1 MPSRT
6 PIQPRYIVAAT
17 ALVTVLMLGTAF
29 IELRQSREEIYH
41 LMREEA
47 VSLAETIDQG
57 GANAILSMD
66 RLEDLLASRLLDNAY
81 YIARLDSLKRLR
93 DADLAAFAD
102 ANGLF
107 RVNIFDRQGT
117 KIMSSIRPDPE
128 HADAP
133 ANHSP
138 RDVLRPI
145 LEGATD
151 RLVIGIKD
159 ARVEDGQRFAVAVR
173 RTRSG
178 GGAIVVN
185 IDAADL
191 LSFRRSI
198 GIGKLI
204 RDLGD
209 NSGIVYV
216 ALQDAEGIIAASHSV
231 RELTSVSG
239 DEVLRHSMDSDT
251 TLTRVVEF
259 QGSEVYEVIHPF
271 APEGQLLGV
280 LRIAMAMDEV
290 RSAEARMSRRML
302 IMSLVVIVLGAL
314 AVTFLMVQQNYRV
327 MERKYTSIKT
337 FTGNILSQ
345 MRDGVVTVDPSGTI
359 TIFNPRAAELL
370 GTNTLSVEGR
380 PLEELQGTPAGLLTD
395 IFAQPDGISE
405 LQIDRE
411 DGAQR
416 IAAVSLSTTMD
427 SGGALESRTA
437 VLRDLTD
444 ARRLEREA
452 QRKEKLTAMGELASG
467 VAHEIRNPLNA
478 IAMIAQ
484 RFAKEFVPRTGAREY
499 RKLAKVMQDEARRVN
514 GIIRQFLSFARPP
527 ELHRQRIAVSD
538 LVGHVSSLF
547 SGQAADKG
555 ITFTASPDRN
565 ATVSLDSEQM
575 KQALLNLL
583 QNALEATPAGG
594 KIELTGTVLPEG
606 TRFTVADTGPGIP
619 AASLDKIFNLYYTTK
634 PDGTGLGLSITQ
646 QIVAQHGGT
655 IEVSSTEGKGT
666 VFTILLPDLPGS

>member
-1 MPSRT
+1 MRSRA

-17 ALVTVLMLGTAF
+17 ALVTVLMVGTAF

-66 RLEDLLASRLLDNAY
+66 RIEDLLASRLLDNAY
-81 YIARLDSLKRLR
+81 YIARLDSLGSLR
-93 DADLAAFAD
+93 EADLAAFAA

-107 RVNIFDRQGT
+107 RVNIFDRRGR
-117 KIMSSIRPDPE
+117 KVMSSIRQDPE
-128 HADAP
+128 HDDAP
-133 ANHSP
+133 AKHSP
-138 RDVLRPI
+138 ADVLAAI
-145 LEGATD
+145 LDGSTD
-151 RLVIGIKD
+151 RLIIGIKD
-159 ARVEDGQRFAVAVR
+159 ARVGDGQRFAVAIR
-173 RTRSG
+173 RTRPG

-185 IDAADL
+185 MDAADL

-231 RELTSVSG
+231 RELTSVAG
-239 DEVLRHSMDSDT
+239 DEVLRQAVDSDT
-251 TLTRVVEF
+251 TLTRVVEH
-259 QGSEVYEVIHPF
+259 QGSEVYEVVHPF
-271 APEGQLLGV
+271 APEGELLGV
-280 LRIAMAMDEV
+280 LRIALAMDEV

-314 AVTFLMVQQNYRV
+314 ALTFLMVQQNYRL

-359 TIFNPRAAELL
+359 TIFNPHAAEIL
-370 GTNTLSVEGR
+370 GTDTGTVEGR

-395 IFAQPDGISE
+395 IFAQPDGNSE
-405 LQIDRE
+405 LRILRP
-411 DGAQR
+411 DGARR
-416 IAAVSLSTTMD
+416 IAAVSLSTTLD
-427 SGGALESRTA
+427 SGGAPESRTA

-452 QRKEKLTAMGELASG
+452 QRREKLTAMGELASG

-484 RFAKEFVPRTGAREY
+484 RFAREFVPHTGAAEY
-499 RKLAKVMQDEARRVN
+499 KNLAKVMQDEARRVN

-527 ELHRQRIAVSD
+527 ELHRQRVALSD
-538 LVGHVSSLF
+538 LVDHVSSLV

-555 ITFTASPDRN
+555 ITFMASSDRN
-565 ATVSLDSEQM
+565 TTVYLDSEQM

-594 KIELTGTVLPEG
+594 TIELTGTVLPEG
-606 TRFTVADTGPGIP
+606 IGFTVADTGPGIP
-619 AASLDKIFNLYYTTK
+619 PGLLDKIFNLYYTTK

-646 QIVAQHGGT
+646 QIVSQHGGT
-655 IEVSSTEGKGT
+655 IEVSSTQGEGT
-666 VFTILLPDLPGS
+666 VFKITLPDLPRS